1 MGRIKTSIPRDYL
14 EALQHSWGGWGTE
27 SGGGVLSNIKEG
39 GSWRR
44 GTPSGL
50 GSTPAAGAAA
60 PLSPRT
66 WHCGSAQSSLPAL
79 WEPETRHLQAGVT
92 QVRPLGRPA
101 GPTLD
106 NAGRAP
112 PPEAESARAAA
123 NHRLWLGSLKK
134 EEPAAVWLSAGEGS
148 LRPCKHTS

>member
-1 MGRIKTSIPRDYL
+1 M
-14 EALQHSWGGWGTE
+14 
-27 SGGGVLSNIKEG
+27 LSKSKEGG

-50 GSTPAAGAAA
+50 GSTPAAGAAV
-60 PLSPRT
+60 PLYPRT
-66 WHCGSAQSSLPAL
+66 WRCGSAQPSLPTL
-79 WEPETRHLQAGVT
+79 WVPETRHLQDGVT

-106 NAGRAP
+106 NADRAP
-112 PPEAESARAAA
+112 PPEADAARAAA
-123 NHRLWLGSLKK
+123 NHRLWPGSLKK

>member
-1 MGRIKTSIPRDYL
+1 M
-14 EALQHSWGGWGTE
+14 
-27 SGGGVLSNIKEG
+27 LSKSKGEG

-50 GSTPAAGAAA
+50 GSTPAARAAV
-60 PLSPRT
+60 PLYPRT
-66 WHCGSAQSSLPAL
+66 WRCGSAQPSLSTL
-79 WEPETRHLQAGVT
+79 WVPETRHLQAGVT

-101 GPTLD
+101 CPTLD
-106 NAGRAP
+106 NADRAP
-112 PPEAESARAAA
+112 PPEADEARAAA
-123 NHRLWLGSLKK
+123 NHRLWPGSLKK

>member
-1 MGRIKTSIPRDYL
+1 MHL

-27 SGGGVLSNIKEG
+27 SGAEAECRPGV
-39 GSWRR
+39 RR
-44 GTPSGL
+44 GVPGDVALRAGSVQLRPPGL
-50 GSTPAAGAAA
+50 Q
-60 PLSPRT
+60 PLSPRGT
-66 WHCGSAQSSLPAL
+66 WRRGSAQSSLSTL
-79 WEPETRHLQAGVT
+79 WEAEAGHLQAGVT

-106 NAGRAP
+106 NAARAP
-112 PPEAESARAAA
+112 PPEADAARAAA

>member
-1 MGRIKTSIPRDYL
+1 MLSKSK
-14 EALQHSWGGWGTE
+14 GGC
-27 SGGGVLSNIKEG
+27 
-39 GSWRR
+39 SWRR
-44 GTPSGL
+44 GTPCGL

-66 WHCGSAQSSLPAL
+66 WRCGSAQSSLPAL

-106 NAGRAP
+106 NAERAP
-112 PPEAESARAAA
+112 PPEADAARAAA